1 MVVKFIK
8 FLFKAIVIA
17 LVTLGGSFVVMYP
30 FVKYIAW
37 NMGLEEITFQLTSC
51 VWMIAWGIKL
61 TKAYMNFEWLF
72 GGKDDKSGCKCNS
85 ECK

>member
-8 FLFKAIVIA
+8 FLFKVIVIA

-37 NMGLEEITFQLTSC
+37 NMGLEEITFELTSC
-51 VWMIAWGIKL
+51 AWMIAWGIKL

>member
-8 FLFKAIVIA
+8 FLFKVIVIA
-17 LVTLGGSFVVMYP
+17 LVTLGGSFIVMYP

-37 NMGLEEITFQLTSC
+37 HMGLEEITFQLTSC

-72 GGKDDKSGCKCNS
+72 GGRNDKSGCKCNS